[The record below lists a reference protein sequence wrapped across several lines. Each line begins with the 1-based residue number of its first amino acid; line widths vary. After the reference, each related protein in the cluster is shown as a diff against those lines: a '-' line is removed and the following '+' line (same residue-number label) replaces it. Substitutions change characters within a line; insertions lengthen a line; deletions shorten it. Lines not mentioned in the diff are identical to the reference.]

1 MRITRVYTRKGDKGD
16 TGLVDGSRV
25 SKASLRVD
33 AYGDVD
39 ELNSLL
45 GLVRVKL
52 NDGEIDGVLGVIQ
65 NDLFIV
71 GADLASPLAIAVP
84 RVAKDA
90 IDALEKWADLYLKK

>member
-1 MRITRVYTRKGDKGD
+1 MRITRVYTRKGDGGE
-16 TGLVDGSRV
+16 TGLVGGSRV

-45 GLVRVKL
+45 GLLRAKL
-52 NDGEIDGVLGVIQ
+52 DDEEIDEVVGLIQ

-71 GADLASPLAIAVP
+71 GADLASPLSISCP
-84 RVAKDA
+84 RIEKEF
-90 IDALEKWADLYLKK
+90 ISALEKFADKYLK